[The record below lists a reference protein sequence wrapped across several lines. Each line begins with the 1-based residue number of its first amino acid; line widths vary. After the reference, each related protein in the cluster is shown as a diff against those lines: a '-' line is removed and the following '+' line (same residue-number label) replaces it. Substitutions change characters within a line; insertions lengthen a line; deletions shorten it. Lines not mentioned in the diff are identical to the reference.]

1 MRKKILLLPVL
12 VIISFTAAMA
22 QEIKSGLMVVG
33 TIHGA
38 HTMNPYYSYDSL
50 FNFIGKFN
58 PDIIGVEIR
67 KEDMDSSVTYLK
79 SNYPFEMYESIS
91 RYPEKV
97 VLGFDWLGDDIAG
110 KAIPSNYW
118 KEISTVK
125 KLEQQLFADT
135 VMLQKLAVI
144 DIIRDEKVKMV
155 LNASLEQLN
164 DGKYDL
170 INRIYYRQ
178 LELMLK
184 DTEYAPLTDFYKKRD
199 EMIAENILE
208 IVRNNPGKK
217 MIFLLGADH
226 RDFTVTQLK

>member
-1 MRKKILLLPVL
+1 MRKKLLLLPVL
-12 VIISFTAAMA
+12 VIISFTGIIA
-22 QEIKSGLMVVG
+22 QEVKNSLMVVG

-38 HTMNPYYSYDSL
+38 HTMNPNYTYDSL
-50 FNFIGKFN
+50 FNFIEKYN

-79 SNYPFEMYESIS
+79 SNYPFEMYECIS

-110 KAIPSNYW
+110 KAIPGNYW
-118 KEISTVK
+118 KEISPVK

-144 DIIRDEKVKMV
+144 DIIRDEKIKMV
-155 LNASLEQLN
+155 LNSSLEQLN

-184 DTEYAPLTDFYKKRD
+184 DTEYSPLTGFYKKRD
-199 EMIAENILE
+199 EMIVENILE
-208 IVRNNPGKK
+208 IVKNNPGKK

-226 RDFTVTQLK
+226 RDLTVTQLK

>member
-1 MRKKILLLPVL
+1 
-12 VIISFTAAMA
+12 
-22 QEIKSGLMVVG
+22 MVVG

-38 HTMNPYYSYDSL
+38 HTMNPNYTYDSL
-50 FNFIGKFN
+50 FNFIEKYN

-79 SNYPFEMYESIS
+79 SNYPFEMYECIS

-110 KAIPSNYW
+110 KAIPGNYW
-118 KEISTVK
+118 KEISPVK

-144 DIIRDEKVKMV
+144 DIIRDEKIKMV
-155 LNASLEQLN
+155 LNSSLEQLN

-184 DTEYAPLTDFYKKRD
+184 DTEYSPLTGFYKKRD
-199 EMIAENILE
+199 EMIVENILE
-208 IVRNNPGKK
+208 IVKNNPGKK

-226 RDFTVTQLK
+226 RDLTVTQLK